1 LFGRQRTK
9 ERQDEFMANV
19 LEQKLSGAKST
30 AGAPNFHEHTDEFGP
45 EKIVYVYEPRCKLK
59 GIVVIDNTAIG
70 PAIGGIRMTPTV
82 NVDEV
87 FRLARAMTWK
97 NALAGIPH
105 GGGKAGIIAD
115 ARAITQREK
124 EILIRQF
131 ARAIEPMNQYIPG
144 PDMGTDETSMA
155 WIRDEIR
162 RSIGLSQVL
171 GGIPLDQVGATGYG
185 LAVCGDVAV
194 EFTDLSLK
202 GARVSVQG
210 YGNVGKHAANYLS
223 ELGAILTIATDLD
236 GTIFDPDGIDIPLLT
251 RIMSEKGSLT
261 SYPRGKLLPRDAFL
275 DLECDIFVPAA
286 QPDVIDESN
295 ADRLCC
301 KLILQGANIPITAGA
316 EKILHDRGI
325 LSVPDFVAN
334 AGGVICGSVEYRG
347 GTKNQA
353 FAEIEEKLRENTRA
367 VLEKARREDKLPR
380 DAALE
385 LAKERVLEAMR
396 YRRSM

>member
-1 LFGRQRTK
+1 MT
-9 ERQDEFMANV
+9 NV
-19 LEQKLSGAKST
+19 LEQKLTSAKSSP
-30 AGAPNFHEHTDEFGP
+30 GACNFHEYTDEYGP

-144 PDMGTDETSMA
+144 PDMGTDETCMA

-185 LAVCGDVAV
+185 LAVCGAVAV
-194 EFTDLSLK
+194 DFADMTLK

-210 YGNVGKHAANYLS
+210 FGNVGKHTANYLS
-223 ELGAILTIATDLD
+223 ELGTILTVATDVD
-236 GTIFDPDGIDIPLLT
+236 GTIFEPEGIDIPLLT
-251 RIMSEKGSLT
+251 NIMAEKGGLK
-261 SYPRGKLLPRDAFL
+261 SYPRGKFLPRDAFI
-275 DLECDIFVPAA
+275 DLECDIFVPSA

-295 ADRLCC
+295 ADRLSC
-301 KLILQGANIPITAGA
+301 KLILQGANIPITPRA
-316 EKILHDRGI
+316 ERILHERGI
-325 LSVPDFVAN
+325 LSVHDFVAN

-347 GTKNQA
+347 GTKKQA
-353 FAEIEEKLRENTRA
+353 FAEIEEKLRENTKA
-367 VLEKARREDKLPR
+367 VLEKSQRENKLPR
-380 DAALE
+380 EAALE
-385 LAKERVLEAMR
+385 LAQERVQEAMR

>member
-1 LFGRQRTK
+1 MT
-9 ERQDEFMANV
+9 NV
-19 LEQKLSGAKST
+19 LEQKQPVPKLVPSASS
-30 AGAPNFHEHTDEFGP
+30 FHEYTDEFGP

-115 ARAITQREK
+115 SRAITQREK

-144 PDMGTDETSMA
+144 PDMGTDETAMA

-185 LAVCGDVAV
+185 LAVCGTVAV
-194 EFTDLSLK
+194 DYAGFELK

-210 YGNVGKHAANYLS
+210 FGNVGRHAANYFS
-223 ELGAILTIATDLD
+223 ELGATLIVATDLD
-236 GTIFDPDGIDIPLLT
+236 GTIYDPDGIDIALLSN
-251 RIMSEKGSLT
+251 IMAEKNGLK
-261 SYPRGKLLPRDAFL
+261 SYPRGKFLPRDAFI

-286 QPDVIDESN
+286 QPDVIDEGN
-295 ADRLCC
+295 ADRLAC
-301 KLILQGANIPITAGA
+301 KLILQGANIPITPGA
-316 EKILHDRGI
+316 ERILHERGI

-347 GTKNQA
+347 GTKKQA
-353 FAEIEEKLRENTRA
+353 FVEIEEKLRENTKA
-367 VLEKARREDKLPR
+367 VLEKSRLERTLPR